1 MAQGDNN
8 TTQAPLFLQNMAKT
22 LTALNQAITAMSSR
36 INAMEREFDMSQTSE
51 SRSDTTDSRSD
62 VSSIRSPAPISPI
75 SSQAR
80 LNGGFFYESL
90 LCVSAI
96 EGDKSFR
103 IIMARKDLS
112 GVHVDHHKPA
122 TVSVSAL
129 K

>member
-8 TTQAPLFLQNMAKT
+8 TSQAPLFMNNMTET
-22 LTALNQAITAMSSR
+22 LTVLSQAITAMSSR
-36 INAMEREFDMSQTSE
+36 LNAMEKEFAMSQSGD
-51 SRSDTTDSRSD
+51 SRSDITDPRSD

-80 LNGGFFYESL
+80 LNGGLFYESL
-90 LCVSAI
+90 LCVTAI